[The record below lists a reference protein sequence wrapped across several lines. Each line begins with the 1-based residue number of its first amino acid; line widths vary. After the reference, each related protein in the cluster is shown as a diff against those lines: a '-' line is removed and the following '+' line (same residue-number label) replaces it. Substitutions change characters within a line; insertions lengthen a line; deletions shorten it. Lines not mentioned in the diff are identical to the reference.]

1 MEIIN
6 FNLTFVLFFFIFLL
20 IHVCEKFNILID
32 NNYFKHKNFVN
43 HKNKPPAVG
52 GVIILTTILL
62 ISQNTILKL
71 ILFGLFLVGILADL
85 RIVKKTSYRLI
96 IQSILII
103 LYILASNIIVQKI
116 NFYTFDFF
124 LENKIF
130 SISFTFICLL
140 VLINGSNFIDGVN
153 NLLSGYYLL
162 VLCCIF
168 YLKIRSNLI
177 IDIEYYYH
185 LIITLSIIYFFNMF
199 NKIYL
204 GDSGSY
210 LLSFLVGIL
219 LIKLKNQN
227 LENISVFFIILL
239 LWYPAFE
246 NLFSILRKIITKKK
260 VYAADSDHI
269 HHLIFCFLKKKL
281 KINNETI
288 VSSLSGNVINLYNFL
303 IFLLSVNFL
312 NSSKHLVLIIVFNIF
327 LYTFIYY
334 ILFLKKI
341 KKKKST

>member
-1 MEIIN
+1 LEIIN
-6 FNLTFVLFFFIFLL
+6 FNLTLVLFFFTILL
-20 IHVCEKFNILID
+20 IYVCEKFKILID

-43 HKNKPPAVG
+43 GKKKPPAVG
-52 GVIILTTILL
+52 GIIILTTILL
-62 ISQNTILKL
+62 ISQNIILKL
-71 ILFGLFLVGILADL
+71 ILFGLFLLGIFADL
-85 RIVKKTSYRLI
+85 RIIKKTVYRLI

-103 LYILASNIIVQKI
+103 LYILVSNIVVQKI
-116 NFYTFDFF
+116 SFHTFDFF
-124 LENKIF
+124 LENKFF
-130 SISFTFICLL
+130 SVLFTFICLV
-140 VLINGSNFIDGVN
+140 VLINGSNFVDGVN

-162 VLCCIF
+162 VLSCIL
-168 YLKIRSNLI
+168 YLKITSNLI
-177 IDIEYYYH
+177 IDIEYYYN
-185 LIITLSIIYFFNMF
+185 LIIPLFIIYFFNMF

-260 VYAADSDHI
+260 VYAADNDHI

-288 VSSLSGNVINLYNFL
+288 ISSLTGNVINLYNLL
-303 IFLLSVNFL
+303 IFLLSVNFV
-312 NSSKHLVLIIVFNIF
+312 NSSKYLVSIIVFNIF

-334 ILFLKKI
+334 ILFLKE
-341 KKKKST
+341 KKNKKFT